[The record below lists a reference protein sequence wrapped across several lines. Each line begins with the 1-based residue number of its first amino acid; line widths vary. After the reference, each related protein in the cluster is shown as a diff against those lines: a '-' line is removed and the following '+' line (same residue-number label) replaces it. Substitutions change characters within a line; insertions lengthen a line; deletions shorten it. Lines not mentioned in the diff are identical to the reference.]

1 MRMLFTVMGIEL
13 RQSIIVIK
21 TTKPR
26 LGYVGSNFGSLPY
39 QLSELDQV
47 S

>member
-1 MRMLFTVMGIEL
+1 MRMLFTATGIEL
-13 RQSIIVIK
+13 RQYIIVIQ

-26 LGYVGSNFGSLPY
+26 LGYVGSDLGSLPY